1 MSDALKFIEGSAYT
15 NALNSIVEASLEEQR
30 QAQLE
35 RIANNYES
43 RIATLNANLDKGQ
56 ELVDD
61 LGARIYADSG
71 LISLLDEEVIA
82 ADKGMLPT
90 ARLSDNKPGREAI
103 RKELARLSSVD
114 RELAMEGGRFSRTAR
129 QHLYDRLRSRIQ
141 EFVEYG
147 VEHKL
152 TFLTA
157 GRLKPTHVQEFWKA
171 VDTEAEQMCNGRI
184 QGKIL
189 YSQKAM
195 NMLYV
200 ESTPRQEEFK
210 PVNLIEAMGFTVAG
224 LSKEVGIDTKNCPY
238 TNPPCDFKA
247 DVSNNQ
253 ILEAARKDADAFE
266 REFEAEI
273 RKNCANAEAE
283 IVLADRCYA
292 DDSAK
297 RLAAKLAMAN
307 YWLLRSEMS
316 AEH

>member
-1 MSDALKFIEGSAYT
+1 MSDALSFIEGSAYSD
-15 NALNSIVEASLEEQR
+15 ALNSIVEASLEEKR

-35 RIANNYES
+35 RIANGFQTQIDQLNNGMRQANGTIKELDT
-43 RIATLNANLDKGQ
+43 RID
-56 ELVDD
+56 
-61 LGARIYADSG
+61 ADTG
-71 LISLLDEEVIA
+71 LIALLDEEVIA

-103 RKELARLSSVD
+103 RKELARLSNVD

-273 RKNCANAEAE
+273 RMRCKTAEETIAK
-283 IVLADRCYA
+283 IDQRFV
-292 DDSAK
+292 DDASKRLSAK
-297 RLAAKLAMAN
+297 RTVAAFC
-307 YWLLRSEMS
+307 LLQ
-316 AEH
+316 AETG

>member
-1 MSDALKFIEGSAYT
+1 MREMIGREDGY
-15 NALNSIVEASLEEQR
+15 V
-30 QAQLE
+30 E
-35 RIANNYES
+35 RIDADAGI
-43 RIATLNANLDKGQ
+43 IA
-56 ELVDD
+56 
-61 LGARIYADSG
+61 
-71 LISLLDEEVIA
+71 LLDEEVIA

-103 RKELARLSSVD
+103 RKELARLSNVD

-147 VEHKL
+147 VEHNM

-157 GRLKPTHVQEFWKA
+157 GRFKPTHVQEFWKA
-171 VDTEAEQMCNGRI
+171 VETEAEEMCNGRI

-189 YSQKAM
+189 YAQKAM

-224 LSKEVGIDTKNCPY
+224 LSKEVGIETNNCPY
-238 TNPPCDFKA
+238 TNPVCDFKA

-307 YWLLRSEMS
+307 YYWLLRSEMS